1 MGQNVGQKSL
11 TNQVFCKTFIHHRGS
26 ASNFGWQNLP
36 RLNKEKTLSRHP
48 AFFFTNSLP
57 LDTIKERSDFFKGA

>member
-36 RLNKEKTLSRHP
+36 RLNKEKTLSRQP
-48 AFFFTNSLP
+48 VFFFTNSLP
-57 LDTIKERSDFFKGA
+57 LDTIKERSDSFKGA